1 LKEWSRRKLFYD
13 WAKSVCENTESTA
26 MKELIQKNLAKDMR
40 QAALADVVNEVQK
53 LIEDSFRK

>member
-1 LKEWSRRKLFYD
+1 
-13 WAKSVCENTESTA
+13 VCENTESTA